1 MKKELKNKLDQM
13 VNKIESMPHNTLQEI
28 CDKNSAAHF
37 AIKFLIRT
45 LPDLQVD
52 GIHFQ
57 TLEQIMED
65 MDDKEEKLF
74 DMSWLNNL

>member
-13 VNKIESMPHNTLQEI
+13 VNKIEAMPHITIQEI
-28 CDKNSAAHF
+28 EDKDNAAHF

-52 GIHFQ
+52 GKHYSA
-57 TLEQIMED
+57 LEHIMEN
-65 MDDKEEKLF
+65 MDDKIKRFE
-74 DMSWLNNL
+74 SIS

>member
-1 MKKELKNKLDQM
+1 MTKELKNKLDQM
-13 VNKIESMPHNTLQEI
+13 VNKIEAMPHITIQEI

-37 AIKFLIRT
+37 ALKFLIRT

-52 GIHFQ
+52 GIHYQ

-65 MDDKEEKLF
+65 MNDKEEKLF
-74 DMSWLNNL
+74 DMSWLDNL

>member
-13 VNKIESMPHNTLQEI
+13 VNKIEAMPHITIQEI
-28 CDKNSAAHF
+28 EDKNSAAHF

>member
-1 MKKELKNKLDQM
+1 MTKELKNKLDQM
-13 VNKIESMPHNTLQEI
+13 VNKIEAMPHITIQEI

-37 AIKFLIRT
+37 ALKFLIRT

-52 GIHFQ
+52 GEHYSA
-57 TLEQIMED
+57 LEHIMED

-74 DMSWLNNL
+74 DMSWLDNL